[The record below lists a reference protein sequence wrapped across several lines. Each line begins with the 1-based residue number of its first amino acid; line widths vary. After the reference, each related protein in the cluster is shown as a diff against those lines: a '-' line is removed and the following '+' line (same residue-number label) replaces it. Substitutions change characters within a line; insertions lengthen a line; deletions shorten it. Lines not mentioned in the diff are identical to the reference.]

1 MARKPQPEDERD
13 KVVERLREFVRF
25 GYVTGSEVAR
35 RIGVTDGTVYSW
47 LLGEFRPANPKRLV
61 TFLDSIPAEKS
72 GIARTGYEYREYK
85 NWRGIPKRD
94 GARFAKVLKARS
106 ER

>member
-1 MARKPQPEDERD
+1 MRGKRGAPDERD
-13 KVVERLREFVRF
+13 AVVERLREFVRF

-61 TFLDSIPAEKS
+61 AFLDSLPAEPS
-72 GIARTGYEYREYK
+72 PGIAPTVSVR
-85 NWRGIPKRD
+85 
-94 GARFAKVLKARS
+94 
-106 ER
+106 